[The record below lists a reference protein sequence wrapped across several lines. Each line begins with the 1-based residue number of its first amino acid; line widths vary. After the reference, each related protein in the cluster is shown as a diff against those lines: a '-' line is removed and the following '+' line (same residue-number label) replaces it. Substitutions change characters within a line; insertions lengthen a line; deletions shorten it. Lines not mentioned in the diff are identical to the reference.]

1 MAVNKVVRSTGET
14 IIDISDSTAGPEDV
28 AAGKIFYL
36 PTGERS
42 VGTRDDSPKRETVIP
57 EQTIT
62 TTSNYT
68 PLEFD
73 SPLEAGVT
81 YIYTINGVEYTGV
94 AQEQY
99 GSIMLGRWTMYQDGT
114 GGVFDYSNGY
124 MFFDTTGR
132 STYTVKVE
140 KEASTS

>member
-14 IIDISDSTAGPEDV
+14 IIDISDSTAGPDDV

-42 VGTRDDSPKRETVIP
+42 VGTRDDSPKREIIVP

-62 TTSNYT
+62 TTSDYT
-68 PLEFD
+68 QLEFV

-81 YIYTINGVEYTGV
+81 YIYTINGVEYTGI

-99 GSIMLGRWTMYQDGT
+99 GSITLGRESMYQDGT
-114 GGVFDYSNGY
+114 GGVFDYSSGY
-124 MFFDTTGR
+124 MFFDTAGR